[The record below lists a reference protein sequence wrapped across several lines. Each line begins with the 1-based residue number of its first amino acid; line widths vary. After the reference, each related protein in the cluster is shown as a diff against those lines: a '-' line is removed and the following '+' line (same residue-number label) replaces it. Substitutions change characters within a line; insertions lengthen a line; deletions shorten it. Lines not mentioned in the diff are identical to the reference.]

1 MPETAVPPTADTAD
15 TAHAADTAD
24 PVVELSGIRFRR
36 GDRDLLSDVNF
47 RLGAG
52 ERWVLLGPNG
62 AGKTTLIRV
71 AALFEFP
78 TEGRIDILGHRAGRV
93 DLRQLRPRIGF
104 NSPALTDLLRPQLTP
119 LDIVTSALHG
129 SLVPWWSRATDAD
142 RALAAE
148 QLDRVGCAALAGQA
162 YGTLSS
168 GERQRVLLARTL
180 VTEPALLLLDEP
192 GAALDLVG
200 REQLIETLDRI
211 AAEPGSPPMVLVT
224 HHVEEIPAS
233 FTHGLLLRDG
243 RVVFAGPLPEA
254 MAPERISQCFGMALD
269 ITRHEGRWVARRASG
284 GASPAA
290 RAT

>member
-1 MPETAVPPTADTAD
+1 MPDRGV
-15 TAHAADTAD
+15 HGAD
-24 PVVELSGIRFRR
+24 PVVQLTGIRFRR
-36 GDRDLLSDVNF
+36 GDRDLLADVNF

-78 TEGRIDILGHRAGRV
+78 TEGQIDILGHRAGRV

-142 RALAAE
+142 RQLAAE
-148 QLDRVGCAALAGQA
+148 QLERVGCSDLAMQPF
-162 YGTLSS
+162 GTLSS

-180 VTEPALLLLDEP
+180 VTRPALLLLDEP

-211 AAEPGSPPMVLVT
+211 AAEPASPPMVLVT

-233 FTHGLLLRDG
+233 FTHGMLLREG
-243 RVVFAGPLPEA
+243 RVVFAGTLPEA
-254 MAPERISQCFGMALD
+254 MAPDRISHCFGMALD
-269 ITRHEGRWVARRASG
+269 ITRHQGRWAARRAG
-284 GASPAA
+284 PQLGPPGPAGAPPDPP
-290 RAT
+290 